1 MSEETKRCP
10 YCAEE
15 IKKAAV
21 FCRFCNHDLIVAASP
36 KITPAAPDIPAP
48 PRGYEDIRQQQRKKT
63 PITSYIMLALV
74 LLIIGICVVS
84 SCEIRNPFKASS
96 PKYPTYTFPTK
107 TPKPTTN
114 IVKIEY
120 VLEGTA
126 DTVSVTM
133 QNQSGNTEQHSSVS
147 LPKTY
152 TLNVEPG
159 SFIYISAQNNDRSG
173 SVTCTIKANGVAIET
188 ATSYGAFVISTCS
201 GSAP

>member
-15 IKKAAV
+15 IKKEAI
-21 FCRFCNHDLIVAASP
+21 FCRFCNHDLLALSVAA
-36 KITPAAPDIPAP
+36 KTPPAP
-48 PRGYEDIRQQQRKKT
+48 KLSAQPGSYKDQLQKQRKNT

-84 SCEIRNPFKASS
+84 SCDIRNPFKSSS
-96 PKYPTYTFPTK
+96 PSYPTYTFPTK
-107 TPKPTTN
+107 TPKPTSN

-133 QNQSGNTEQHSSVS
+133 QNQSGNTEQHGSVS

-159 SFIYISAQNNDRSG
+159 SFIYMSAQNNGDSG
-173 SVTCTIKANGVAIET
+173 SVSCTIKANGKEIET
-188 ATSYGAFVISTCS
+188 ATSYGAYVIATCS